1 MKTLLLIL
9 AFILPMELAHAE
21 MKKESASKK
30 TQKKE
35 IAVSHLP
42 KAAVNWISQN
52 LPHAKI
58 NKVWKQKDKPGEK
71 YIVAV
76 TIKTKYHTMVFD
88 KRGDFVRV
96 LKK

>member
-1 MKTLLLIL
+1 MKKLLLII
-9 AFILPMELAHAE
+9 AFILPIIFAQAA
-21 MKKESASKK
+21 MKKEPVLTKP
-30 TQKKE
+30 QKKE
-35 IAVSHLP
+35 IGVSHLP
-42 KAAVNWISQN
+42 KPAVSWISQN

-76 TIKTKYHTMVFD
+76 TIKTKYHTIVFD
-88 KRGDFVRV
+88 KKGAFVRI

>member
-1 MKTLLLIL
+1 MKKLLLIFI
-9 AFILPMELAHAE
+9 FILPLTFAQAA
-21 MKKESASKK
+21 MKKEPVSTKPL
-30 TQKKE
+30 KKE

-42 KAAVNWISQN
+42 KATLSWISQN

-58 NKVWKQKDKPGEK
+58 TKVWKQKDKPGEK

-76 TIKTKYHTMVFD
+76 TIKTKYHTIIFN
-88 KRGDFVRV
+88 KKGEFVRV